1 MTGKVKFCHVYSLS
15 MRASKHTHS
24 ILAIALLFAVL
35 SCIGWV
41 SYTLFFRSPSAT
53 SDHVKILLPDQEKK
67 QISPLPEQD
76 VVLSSQHADADG
88 YASPEA
94 RDGTQPAQ
102 ESIPE
107 EEDPV
112 IIVETVQNG
121 DTAGKILQP
130 YLTAAQIQNMADACE
145 KIFSLRRLRVGKP
158 YEITL
163 KKGELTRFV
172 YEIDMDKKLIVTHA
186 DGVFAADLEDIV
198 YDVAVRHV
206 AGTITANLFQAV
218 SDTGE
223 SAMLA
228 IALADIFAWEINFIR
243 DIHPGDTFTLL
254 VEKRFR
260 EGEFKGYGRI
270 LAAEFINQGNRFEA
284 YGFRDADG
292 FPHYYNYAGESIKRA
307 FLKAPLSFTRISS
320 PFSPK
325 RLHPI
330 LKVWRAHPGID
341 YAAPTGT
348 PVKAVGNGV
357 VTFKGWGKGAG
368 NYIAL
373 RHNNNYETMYLHLS
387 GFAKGL
393 VKDKKVTQGEVI
405 GFVGSTGD
413 STGPHLDFRMKKDGT
428 YINPLSIA
436 SPRTEPI
443 SKKDMPEFKI
453 IADGLRKKLHA
464 NLPVAESEKPVPQQ
478 AAGN

>member
-1 MTGKVKFCHVYSLS
+1 
-15 MRASKHTHS
+15 MRASKNTHS
-24 ILAIALLFAVL
+24 RLAVALLLAVF

-41 SYTLFFRSPSAT
+41 SYTLFFQSPSKT
-53 SDHVKILLPDQEKK
+53 PEPVKILLPDQDKK
-67 QISPLPEQD
+67 SSSPLSGQD
-76 VVLSSQHADADG
+76 EGSPSKNTDPSSPYSTEAPVDAE
-88 YASPEA
+88 PVQEA
-94 RDGTQPAQ
+94 
-102 ESIPE
+102 E
-107 EEDPV
+107 EEPV
-112 IIVETVQNG
+112 ILVETVQSG

-130 YLTAAQIQNMADACE
+130 YLTAAQIQGMADACE
-145 KIFSLRRLRVGKP
+145 KNFSLRRLRVGKP

-163 KKGELTRFV
+163 HKGELTKFV
-172 YEIDMDKKLIVTHA
+172 YEIDMDKKLIVTYA
-186 DGVFAADLEDIV
+186 DGAFSASLEDIV
-198 YDVAVRHV
+198 YDVTVRRV
-206 AGTITANLFQAV
+206 TGTITANLFQTV
-218 SDTGE
+218 SDAGE
-223 SAMLA
+223 TPMLA

-270 LAAEFINQGNRFEA
+270 LAAEFINQGTRFEA

-292 FPHYYNYAGESIKRA
+292 SPHYYNYAGESIKRA

-393 VKDKKVTQGEVI
+393 AKDKKVTQGEVI
-405 GFVGSTGD
+405 GFVGSTGY

-436 SPRTEPI
+436 SPRTEPV
-443 SKKDMPEFKI
+443 SKNDMPEFKTL
-453 IADGLRKKLHA
+453 ADGLREKLRA
-464 NLPVAESEKPVPQQ
+464 TAPVAEPSGEAPPPQ
-478 AAGN
+478 APSPGG